1 MKTSKMVTLSKMIGA
16 IFILSLITCFLV
28 FVVPY
33 NLGQRDS
40 IDGTPNLTLT
50 RPVVSIP
57 EPYYTG
63 SRNPNLTF
71 LDLLDVCLNETMPH
85 EYEKDVFDCSEE
97 AAYMEWYL
105 ESHGF
110 DTVIGMNED
119 QSHAYVVVRLHN
131 RYYLVIF
138 PLPYG
143 EILEYED
150 VYDCPP
156 AIMFED
162 IYEVAEYEMRE
173 KPLIPS
179 WWDEEKYQKAI
190 QSEWDWWSEVNFT
203 AVNS

>member
-1 MKTSKMVTLSKMIGA
+1 MNQIGEG
-16 IFILSLITCFLV
+16 IITVFILSLITCFLV

-33 NLGQRDS
+33 NLEQTDP
-40 IDGTPNLTLT
+40 IDVSGTSNLTLT

-57 EPYYTG
+57 ESYYTG
-63 SRNPNLTF
+63 SRNPDLTF
-71 LDLLDVCLNETMPH
+71 LDLLDVCSNATMPH

-97 AAYMEWYL
+97 AAYVEYYL

-110 DTVIGMNED
+110 DTAIGTNEE
-119 QSHAYVVVRLHN
+119 QSHAYAIARLHN
-131 RYYLVIF
+131 HHYLVSF

-162 IYEVAEYEMRE
+162 IYEATEHEMRE

-179 WWDEEKYQKAI
+179 WCDEENYQKAI
-190 QSEWDWWSEVNFT
+190 QSEWDWWTEVS
-203 AVNS
+203 VR